1 MKTIQQQFSVPFSY
15 PVHFTHAAFA
25 QTNEVLASV
34 LVPPVDGV
42 PARVMVVID
51 QGVVSA
57 HPQMLAQMDAYF
69 THFAARMKAVAPPV
83 IVPGGEQAKN
93 GWTVVRDLMTR
104 MGASHLDR
112 QSYVLAI
119 GGGCV
124 LDMAGFA
131 ASLVHRGV
139 RFIRMPSTVLAQCD
153 AGVGVKNG
161 MNEGGAKNF
170 VGTFAPPY
178 AVIND
183 MTLLT
188 TLAPSDWAGGLAEAF
203 KVAII
208 ADAAFFARLC
218 ALAPALAQRDQAAME
233 AVVYQTAALHLRH
246 IATSGDPFEFGSARP
261 LDFGHWAAHRLEL
274 MSHFALGHGP
284 AVAIG
289 IALDST
295 YACLKG
301 LLSEAE
307 CAAILTGLSQCGL
320 PIWSPLLQQRTAEG
334 QLEIL
339 LGLEQFREH
348 LGGLLNITLPASIG
362 TKIEVHEMDG
372 ACVERA
378 CARLQPKET

>member
-15 PVHFTHAAFA
+15 PVHFTHGAFDCA
-25 QTNEVLASV
+25 NAVLASTLAP
-34 LVPPVDGV
+34 LVDDA
-42 PARVMVVID
+42 PARIMVVVD
-51 QGVVSA
+51 QGVAIA
-57 HPQMLAQMDAYF
+57 HPQLLAQIEAYF
-69 THFAARMKAVAPPV
+69 THFSAHMKWVAPPFV
-83 IVPGGEQAKN
+83 VPGGEQAKN
-93 GWTVVRDLMTR
+93 GWTMVRDLMTR
-104 MGASHLDR
+104 MGAAHLDR

-124 LDMAGFA
+124 LDMVGFA

-139 RFIRMPSTVLAQCD
+139 RLIRMPSTVLAQCD

-218 ALAPALAQRDQAAME
+218 AVAPALAQRDCATME
-233 AVVYQTAALHLRH
+233 EVVYQTAALHLRH

-295 YACLKG
+295 YAHLKG

-339 LGLEQFREH
+339 HGLEQFREH
-348 LGGLLNITLPASIG
+348 LGGQLNITLPASIG
-362 TKIEVHEMDG
+362 AKVEVHAMED

-378 CARLQPKET
+378 CARLQSRIV